1 MLVRVAD
8 RRPGRI
14 LACLD
19 LDFAFTHI
27 PADPNPWLCGNL
39 LYHLLR
45 TQPRCRL
52 LVVST
57 LLVGEGSRWVSV
69 QPRKRLLRL
78 SAVKDRVQPL
88 GEL

>member
-19 LDFAFTHI
+19 LDFVFTHI
-27 PADPNPWLCGNL
+27 LADPNPWLCGSL
-39 LYHLLR
+39 LYRLLR
-45 TQPRCRL
+45 IQPRCRL

-57 LLVGEGSRWVSV
+57 LLVGEGSS
-69 QPRKRLLRL
+69 
-78 SAVKDRVQPL
+78 L
-88 GEL
+88 GLCTASKAITAAERSERP